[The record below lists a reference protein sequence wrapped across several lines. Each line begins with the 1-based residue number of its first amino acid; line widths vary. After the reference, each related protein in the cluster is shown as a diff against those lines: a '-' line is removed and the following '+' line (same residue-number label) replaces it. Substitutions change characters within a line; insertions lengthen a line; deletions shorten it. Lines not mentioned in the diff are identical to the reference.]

1 VSAKIKP
8 DKLQESLCTKR
19 FGKRVFFSCEVN
31 STNEWAKEL
40 AKLGAEEGTVAVA
53 GTQTAGRGRLNREWI
68 SPEGG
73 LWFSIVLRPKVRA
86 AEAVQLVFV
95 VGLAVAEVL
104 RGKYGMKVETKWPND
119 VLVNGKKI
127 CGILIEMNT
136 TGQKVNHIVAGI
148 GINANFEVGRVLPD
162 QLREVATS
170 LENEL
175 GRKIRLEKLFRAL
188 LENLEKI
195 YDLYILRGFAPVLEE
210 WKRYANLLGHK
221 VEVTN
226 QKEKITG
233 LALDV
238 NNEGAL
244 VLRFEDGKTRHVFVG
259 DVSLLVSPSEAML

>member
-1 VSAKIKP
+1 MSAKIKP

-86 AEAVQLVFV
+86 AEVVQLVFV

-104 RGKYGMKVETKWPND
+104 RKKYGVKVETKWPND
-119 VLVNGKKI
+119 VLMNGKKI

-136 TGQKVNHIVAGI
+136 TGEKANYIVAGI
-148 GINANFEVGRVLPD
+148 GINANFDVTRVLPE
-162 QLREVATS
+162 QLREVTSS

-175 GRKIRLEKLFRAL
+175 GRKIRLEELFRAV
-188 LENLEKI
+188 LENLEKT
-195 YDLYILRGFAPVLEE
+195 YDLYNLKGFAPVLNE
-210 WKRYANLLGHK
+210 WKRYANFLGHK
-221 VEVTN
+221 VEVTDK
-226 QKEKITG
+226 KEKITG
-233 LALDV
+233 IALDV
-238 NNEGAL
+238 DDDGAL
-244 VLRFEDGKTRHVFVG
+244 VLKSEDGRTKHVFVG
-259 DVSLLVSPSEAML
+259 DVSMQA

>member
-8 DKLQESLCTKR
+8 DKLQESLRTKR
-19 FGKRVFFSCEVN
+19 FGKKVFFSHKVS

-40 AKLGAEEGTVAVA
+40 AKLGADEGTVTVA
-53 GTQTAGRGRLNREWI
+53 GTQTAGHGRLNREWI

-73 LWFSIVLRPKVRA
+73 LWFSIVLRRKVRA
-86 AEAVQLVFV
+86 AEGVQLVFV

-104 RGKYGMKVETKWPND
+104 RGKYGVKVETKWPND

-136 TGQKVNHIVAGI
+136 TGQKVNYIVAGI
-148 GINANFEVGRVLPD
+148 GINVNFDVRRVLPE

-175 GRKIRLEKLFRAL
+175 GRKIRLEELFRAL

-195 YDLYILRGFAPVLEE
+195 YDLYILRGFTPVLEE
-210 WKRYANLLGHK
+210 WKKHANFLGHK

-226 QKEKITG
+226 QKEKLSG

-238 NNEGAL
+238 DDEGAL
-244 VLRFEDGKTRHVFVG
+244 VLKLEDGKTRHVFVG
-259 DVSLLVSPSEAML
+259 DVSLHVSPSEAML